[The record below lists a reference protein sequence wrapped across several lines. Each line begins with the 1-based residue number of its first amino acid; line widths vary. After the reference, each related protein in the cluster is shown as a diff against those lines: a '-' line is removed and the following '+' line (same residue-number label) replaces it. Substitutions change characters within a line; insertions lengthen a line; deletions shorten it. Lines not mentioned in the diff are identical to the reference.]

1 MTLFSKFGLVKT
13 VTVMTITILLVAL
26 GVLELAVSSNISN
39 RIQAQAI
46 DSQNTSLRTAA
57 TIVARDLPGTT
68 VTWSKD
74 GNLKRI
80 EMETIP
86 AGFESHE
93 MIDTIG
99 RMTGQTATIFAW
111 DAETKDFWRKTTNII
126 KPDGKRAVGT
136 PLGQKGAV
144 YPILTKGKTFRGE
157 AVILGTPYY
166 TIYEP
171 IYSPAGATIGIL
183 YAGVRSADIDALA
196 SQLAW
201 TIGTVAIL
209 VLLAATAI
217 AVFVTKQILGGIPR
231 LTVVATALADGNLDI
246 EVPGQDQ
253 RNEIGSLARSLK
265 VLRDGAVEKQTLES
279 DTMRN
284 REQTEGE
291 RKQRESE
298 KAAHEQ
304 EIESA
309 VAEIGSGLSQLSA
322 GNLLV
327 RLEHPFSGEF
337 EKLRTDFNHAAER
350 LSQTMTELRGETHEI
365 NSGASEM
372 QAATDDL
379 ARRTEQQA
387 ASLEETSAAL
397 DEITAT
403 VRSAASR
410 AEEARDMAEK
420 TQTSTVNSRGVVSN
434 AVDAMSRI
442 ESASGEIS
450 KIISVIDEI
459 AFQTNLLALNAGVE
473 AARAGEAGKGFAVV
487 AQEVRELAQR
497 SASAAKDIKELITKS
512 GTEVSS
518 GVHLVNETGEALGKI
533 SEQVNAINDHIASIA
548 TAAREQTTGLSE
560 VNSAVNQMDQVT
572 QQNAAMVEEAN
583 AVMHRVA
590 GSAKKLAGMI
600 DQFDVGSDRNNVQ
613 ASPRTARAA

>member
-1 MTLFSKFGLVKT
+1 MSIFSKFGLVKT
-13 VTVMTITILLVAL
+13 VTVMTITILLIAL
-26 GVLELAVSSNISN
+26 GVVELAVNANISN
-39 RIQAQAI
+39 RIQEQAI
-46 DSQNTSLRTAA
+46 ESQNTSLRTAA

-68 VTWSKD
+68 VTWAKD
-74 GNLKRI
+74 GNVKRI

-86 AGFESHE
+86 TGFESHE

-126 KPDGKRAVGT
+126 KPDGNRAVGT
-136 PLGQKGAV
+136 QLGQKGAV
-144 YPILTKGKTFRGE
+144 YPILTNGKTFRGE

-171 IYSPAGATIGIL
+171 IYSPTGETIGIL
-183 YAGVRSADIDALA
+183 YAGVRSADIDAMA

-201 TIGTVAIL
+201 TIGIVAIL
-209 VLLAATAI
+209 VLLAATVI
-217 AVFVTKQILGGIPR
+217 AAFVTRQVLGGIPR
-231 LTVVATALADGNLDI
+231 LTAVATALADGNLDI
-246 EVPGQDQ
+246 EVPCEGQ
-253 RNEIGSLARSLK
+253 RNEIGSLARSLTI
-265 VLRDGAVEKQTLES
+265 LRNGAVEKRTLEADS
-279 DTMRN
+279 QRN
-284 REQTEGE
+284 REETDGE
-291 RKQRESE
+291 RQRREAE
-298 KAAHEQ
+298 KTANDQ
-304 EIESA
+304 EVESA
-309 VAEIGSGLSQLSA
+309 VAELGKGLSELSN
-322 GNLLV
+322 GNLQV

-350 LSQTMTELRGETHEI
+350 LSQTMTELSGETHEI

-387 ASLEETSAAL
+387 AALEETSAAL

-403 VRSAASR
+403 VRSSASR

-420 TQTSTVNSRGVVSN
+420 AQTSTVNSRGVVSN

-518 GVHLVNETGEALGKI
+518 GVHLVNETGEALGTI
-533 SEQVNAINDHIASIA
+533 SEQVVAINDHIASIA

-560 VNSAVNQMDQVT
+560 VNGAINQMDQVT

-600 DQFDVGSDRNNVQ
+600 EQFDVGS
-613 ASPRTARAA
+613 ASSTAQVAPRSARAA

>member
-1 MTLFSKFGLVKT
+1 MSLFSRFGVVKT
-13 VTVMTITILLVAL
+13 VTVVTTTILLIAL
-26 GVLELAVSSNISN
+26 AIVELAVSANIGT

-46 DSQNTSLRTAA
+46 DSQNASLRTAA
-57 TIVARDLPGTT
+57 TIASRDLPGTT
-68 VTWSKD
+68 VSWASD
-74 GNLKRI
+74 GNVKRI

-86 AGFESHE
+86 TEFESHE

-171 IYSPAGATIGIL
+171 IYSPTGATIGIL
-183 YAGVRSADIDALA
+183 YAGVRSADIDAMA
-196 SQLAW
+196 SELAW
-201 TIGTVAIL
+201 TIGIVAIL
-209 VLLAATAI
+209 VLLAGTAI
-217 AVFVTKQILGGIPR
+217 AAFVNKQVLGAIPR
-231 LTVVATALADGNLDI
+231 LTSVSTSLAEGNLDI
-246 EVPGQDQ
+246 EVPCEGQ

-265 VLRDGAVEKQTLES
+265 ILRNGAIEKRTLEES
-279 DTMRN
+279 SQRD
-284 REQTEGE
+284 REESNGE
-291 RKQRESE
+291 RKRREQES
-298 KAAHEQ
+298 AAHDQ
-304 EIESA
+304 A
-309 VAEIGSGLSQLSA
+309 VEATIAELGTGLSALSD
-322 GNLLV
+322 GNLSV
-327 RLEHPFSGEF
+327 RLDNPFSGKF

-350 LSQTMTELRGETHEI
+350 LSQTMAELHGETHEI
-365 NSGASEM
+365 NAGASEM
-372 QAATDDL
+372 QSATDDL
-379 ARRTEQQA
+379 SRRTEQQA

-403 VRSAASR
+403 VRSAATR
-410 AEEARDMAEK
+410 AEEARDMAK
-420 TQTSTVNSRGVVSN
+420 KAQSSTVNSRGVVSN

-497 SASAAKDIKELITKS
+497 SASAAKDIKGLITKS
-512 GTEVSS
+512 GEEVAS
-518 GVHLVNETGEALGKI
+518 GVHLVNETGEALGTI
-533 SEQVNAINDHIASIA
+533 SEQVAAINEHIASIA
-548 TAAREQTTGLSE
+548 TAAREQTTGLGE
-560 VNSAVNQMDQVT
+560 INSAVNQMDQVT
-572 QQNAAMVEEAN
+572 QQNAAMVEEAT
-583 AVMHRVA
+583 AVMHKLS
-590 GSAKKLAGMI
+590 GSARKLTGMVN
-600 DQFDVGSDRNNVQ
+600 QFDIGSAR
-613 ASPRTARAA
+613 AGAHAAPARARAA